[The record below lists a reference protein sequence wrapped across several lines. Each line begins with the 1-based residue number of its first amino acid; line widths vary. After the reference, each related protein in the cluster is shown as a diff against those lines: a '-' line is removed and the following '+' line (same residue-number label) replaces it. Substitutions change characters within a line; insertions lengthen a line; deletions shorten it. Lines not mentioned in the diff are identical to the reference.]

1 MYEFIDEGK
10 KKAFY
15 HLRKSLDLHSRKLRL
30 KSYILLLRARAFCVS
45 PICVIPAFVARM
57 RAHEEEEHS
66 RVERK

>member
-1 MYEFIDEGK
+1 MNSQTKEK
-10 KKAFY
+10 KR
-15 HLRKSLDLHSRKLRL
+15 HLSLKKSLDFHSRKLRL
-30 KSYILLLRARAFCVS
+30 KSYVLLLRARAICVS